1 MKSQV
6 LLLFLGTVL
15 LLTINSCDQG
25 PELVSTSSDGD
36 EKSTEM
42 SADDPNNTTNVN
54 SNGSIDENVHSVV
67 VLEVL
72 QASNY
77 VYLYVSEGDEEYWLA
92 TSKTEVKEG
101 ETVYFE
107 GGFLQTNFESKE
119 HHRTFDELYLVNSIS
134 KNTPSKTSSGRS
146 ESQSSGSSRVVD
158 VSGSVKIADLVSDP
172 KKYSGQ
178 TIQISGECVKIN
190 SNIMGRNWIHI
201 KDGSKDDYDLVIT
214 SDIVVPQGQLITMTG
229 TVALDKDFGASY
241 KYDIIIEDGKLVQ

>member
-6 LLLFLGTVL
+6 LLLFFSTVL
-15 LLTINSCDQG
+15 LLIINSCDQG
-25 PELVSTSSDGD
+25 PKVVSTFSNGA
-36 EKSTEM
+36 EKSSEM
-42 SADDPNNTTNVN
+42 SADGPNGSSAN
-54 SNGSIDENVHSVV
+54 SNGTIDENVHSVV

-72 QASNY
+72 QATSY
-77 VYLYVSEGDEEYWLA
+77 VYLYVSEGDEKYWLA

-107 GGFLQTNFESKE
+107 GGLLQTNFESKD
-119 HHRTFDELYLVNSIS
+119 HNRTFDKLYLVNSVS
-134 KNTPSKTSSGRS
+134 KNTPSKMSSGRS

-190 SNIMGRNWIHI
+190 SNIMGRNWIHL

-214 SDIVVPQGQLITMTG
+214 SDIVVTQGQLITMTG

-241 KYDIIIEDGKLVQ
+241 KYDIIIEDGELVQ

>member
-6 LLLFLGTVL
+6 LLLFLATVL

-25 PELVSTSSDGD
+25 PKVVSTFSNGD
-36 EKSTEM
+36 EKSSEM
-42 SADDPNNTTNVN
+42 SANGTNA
-54 SNGSIDENVHSVV
+54 NGSGSLDENIHSVV

-72 QASNY
+72 QATSY
-77 VYLYVSEGDEEYWLA
+77 VYLYVSEGDEKYWLA
-92 TSKTEVKEG
+92 TSKTEVNEG
-101 ETVYFE
+101 ETVFFE

-119 HHRTFDELYLVNSIS
+119 HNRTFDKLYLVNSIS
-134 KNTPSKTSSGRS
+134 KNTPSKTSSERS
-146 ESQSSGSSRVVD
+146 ESQSSKSSRVVD
-158 VSGSVKIADLVSDP
+158 VSGSVKISDLVSDP

-190 SNIMGRNWIHI
+190 NNIMGRNWIHI

-214 SDIVVPQGQLITMTG
+214 SDIDVPQGQLITMTG
-229 TVALDKDFGASY
+229 TVTLDKDFGASY